1 METGGRKEEE
11 RVEERRAEELCK
23 IDMHI
28 KQSRDGPN

>member
-11 RVEERRAEELCK
+11 RGEGRREEELCK
-23 IDMHI
+23 IDLHI